1 VFAGAVNRED
11 GAACKPLGLSRARRL
26 KWLWM
31 MVKPD
36 LDDAIAASAFIDAAS
51 DRLHLRQFR
60 HRLIVEDRVAGDR
73 ESDAALRDS
82 MSVAMKLTGTRHYT
96 ECKR

>member
-1 VFAGAVNRED
+1 MFAGAVNRED

-26 KWLWM
+26 KRLWM

-36 LDDAIAASAFIDAAS
+36 LDDAMAASALIDAAS
-51 DRLHLRQFR
+51 DRLHFRQFR
-60 HRLIVEDRVAGDR
+60 HRLIVEDRIAGDR
-73 ESDAALRDS
+73 ESEAALRDS
-82 MSVAMKLTGTRHYT
+82 TSVAMSLTGTRHYT